1 VCVCVCK
8 YTSAREREICLRT
21 RSRAPHIDMDVSPS
35 SLPVQCLADSKCCTI
50 QGSVAASGYYDG
62 TAGAIPQCT
71 WHMKNASSALKAVQN
86 FVMGI
91 VGASRDLRWM
101 QIHDEAI
108 RVVGGGRPANWRP
121 TVAKDALMDI
131 YKRISDVDMLSRAMA
146 SPEFSQAAAELKREM
161 MRPFAA
167 KSAVVPRAGAVE
179 EDKHAGRNK
188 NEEEDVEAGASCTEN
203 GKSESQ
209 EKEIWSVRCMQPGL
223 AEVLW
228 HGPPSSS
235 SPSSIVRA
243 VLGEGG
249 ASTGSCYYSG
259 RKLDPFISLKEQGL
273 VDGCC
278 ILLRVATGA
287 QEGEDGGGASARGG
301 ASGGQADEVPREE
314 VGGGLLAALDR
325 CSPLYLSH
333 TAYSLAMAL
342 NGSAGG
348 GHEVGLM
355 YR

>member
-1 VCVCVCK
+1 
-8 YTSAREREICLRT
+8 
-21 RSRAPHIDMDVSPS
+21 
-35 SLPVQCLADSKCCTI
+35 
-50 QGSVAASGYYDG
+50 
-62 TAGAIPQCT
+62 
-71 WHMKNASSALKAVQN
+71 MKNASSALKAVQN

-101 QIHDEAI
+101 QIHDEAM
-108 RVVGGGRPANWRP
+108 RVVGGGRPADWRP
-121 TVAKDALMDI
+121 AVAKDALMDI
-131 YKRISDVDMLSRAMA
+131 YKRISDDDMLSRAMA
-146 SPEFSQAAAELKREM
+146 NREFSEAAAELKREM

-179 EDKHAGRNK
+179 EKQQGGRSK
-188 NEEEDVEAGASCTEN
+188 NEEEEEEEDEVEAGPRCTDD
-203 GKSESQ
+203 GKSQSE
-209 EKEIWSVRCMQPGL
+209 EDVWSVRCMQPGL

-228 HGPPSSS
+228 QGPPSSS
-235 SPSSIVRA
+235 SPSNILGA

-278 ILLRVATGA
+278 VLLRGATTTSATGA
-287 QEGEDGGGASARGG
+287 REGEDGEASARGS
-301 ASGGQADEVPREE
+301 ASAGVVDEVPREE
-314 VGGGLLAALDR
+314 IGGGLLAAMDR
-325 CSPLYLSH
+325 CSPLNLSH